1 MHAMTN
7 LLSYA
12 KKLKEAGES
21 EVVAAAHAEML
32 ATLIENDLV
41 TKQDLAS
48 TKQELMHEIGKLENR
63 IDRVE
68 TKLEAKIDG
77 ECARLDAK
85 IDALDTKFSGKFSLL
100 YWMTGFLLA
109 GVATLIFKAM

>member
-1 MHAMTN
+1 MQTISN
-7 LLSYA
+7 LLTYA

-21 EVVAAAHAEML
+21 EALATAHTEML
-32 ATLIENDLV
+32 ATLVENDLV

-48 TKQELMHEIGKLENR
+48 TKQDLMHEIG
-63 IDRVE
+63 RVE

-77 ECARLDAK
+77 ESARLDAK
-85 IDALDTKFSGKFSLL
+85 IDALDTKFTGKFNLL

-109 GVATLIFKAM
+109 GVGTLLFKAM